1 MSGRTY
7 SVGVVGEQNYQS
19 AIARC
24 NVGDKVV
31 LFREFDNPHDEEA
44 IVVLSRA
51 GQTLGYIPRD
61 SFVQQVVH
69 DQGRACAATIQKV
82 GIGKRGF
89 VEVVLEVGIA
99 DVETGTIS
107 YHR

>member
-1 MSGRTY
+1 MSARTY
-7 SVGVVGEQNYQS
+7 SVGVVGEQNYQA

-24 NVGDKVV
+24 NVGDKVA
-31 LFREFDNPHDEEA
+31 LFHETDNPHDDQA

-61 SFVQQVVH
+61 SFVQRVVH
-69 DQGRACAATIQKV
+69 EQGMACAATIKNASK
-82 GIGKRGF
+82 GNRGF
-89 VEVVLEVGIA
+89 VELVLEVSIVE
-99 DVETGTIS
+99 VETGRIS